1 MSTTD
6 SRADKYSK
14 NTDDF
19 PFYNASLIYN
29 YDVLARAFSSSFQF
43 NTNLFNIFVEIY
55 SIYLDTISRLDGS
68 GKDQP
73 ELDKTLRTKFGKVF
87 EERFREERFLRNL
100 SDTVASN
107 SELIKITCLGK
118 IYQHL
123 SNKFSVWNNNYVEPI
138 RDILYRTPSQKI
150 CELEK
155 YSLFRYDKPAL
166 PISERKNVQMQNHD
180 HEEKSESPPVLV
192 IYAFINR
199 HYILDLLPEVSV
211 VRNLLYQGLDIF
223 ATDWGTPS
231 VYDRTLTIGHF
242 VNRYIDCSVDL
253 IRRITKSD
261 KVSLLGY
268 CWGVISH
275 LCTLLYIL
283 KK

>member
-14 NTDDF
+14 NTEYF

-55 SIYLDTISRLDGS
+55 SIYRDTISRLDGS

-100 SDTVASN
+100 SDTVA
-107 SELIKITCLGK
+107 
-118 IYQHL
+118 
-123 SNKFSVWNNNYVEPI
+123 V
-138 RDILYRTPSQKI
+138 KI

-180 HEEKSESPPVLV
+180 HEEK
-192 IYAFINR
+192 A
-199 HYILDLLPEVSV
+199 
-211 VRNLLYQGLDIF
+211 NLL
-223 ATDWGTPS
+223 
-231 VYDRTLTIGHF
+231 
-242 VNRYIDCSVDL
+242 
-253 IRRITKSD
+253 
-261 KVSLLGY
+261 
-268 CWGVISH
+268 
-275 LCTLLYIL
+275 LCL
-283 KK
+283 